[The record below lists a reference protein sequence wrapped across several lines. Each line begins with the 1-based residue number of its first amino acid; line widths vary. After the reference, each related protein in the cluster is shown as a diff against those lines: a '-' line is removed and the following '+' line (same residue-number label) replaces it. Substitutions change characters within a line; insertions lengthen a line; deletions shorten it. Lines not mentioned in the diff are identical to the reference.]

1 MKTATT
7 KLTFREKVGYALG
20 DTASHFVWD
29 MVGFWILIFY
39 TDIYGLPAATAGTIM
54 LIARFW
60 DMAVDPLIG
69 IISDR
74 TNSRW
79 GKFRPYLLFG
89 AIPYAILAVLTFT
102 TPDFGEAGKVMYAAV
117 TYILLMTAYAF
128 INLPYSSLGA
138 VMTSDTYERAGL
150 NTYRFI
156 AGFAGQFIV
165 TGLALFP
172 ASYFGGGDKV
182 TTSLSV
188 SSTTKGIVSQVDH
201 KNLSYAP
208 ELGFVGT
215 DTFRYRIEKQNA
227 VSEATVYVVVTDSDD
242 SIWVSKAVNPF
253 VSKRGSENKLQGAGP
268 ALKKTIPLAKNDT
281 FYISKNAA
289 PLNLPVIKNDT
300 IVDYAKGYQ
309 RTLILFA
316 LLSLVFFFITFKSTR
331 ERVHPPKAQTTSLR
345 ADLKNLV
352 TNRAW
357 IILALVGIVSFVMF
371 AMQNAAIAYY
381 FKYYIGK
388 EQNVQLF
395 NVLGTIALIVALPL
409 AKPLAK
415 AFGNR
420 NVFIASSLISG
431 IFFMAI
437 YLPGEKNLVTVYI
450 FNIIAKMAYAPAV
463 PLLWTMIADAA
474 DYGEWKSG
482 RRATG
487 LYFSAAVFAQKAGW
501 GIGAAIAGWILT
513 VSHYVPNAVQTA
525 SAITGIKL
533 LVSVI
538 PGILYMSCAI
548 FMIFYAIDKKTTD
561 LMKTELEARREK
573 ESERL

>member
-1 MKTATT
+1 MNKETT
-7 KLTFREKVGYALG
+7 KLTFREKVGYGLG

-54 LIARFW
+54 LVARFW
-60 DMAVDPLIG
+60 DMAIDPLIG

-74 TNSRW
+74 TNTRW
-79 GKFRPYLLFG
+79 GKFRPFLLFG

-102 TPDFGEAGKVMYAAV
+102 TPNFGEAGKIIYAAV

-156 AGFAGQFIV
+156 AGFGGQFIV
-165 TGLALFP
+165 TGLALTL
-172 ASYFGGGDKV
+172 AIYFGGGDKF
-182 TTSLSV
+182 TSSILAP
-188 SSTTKGIVSQVDH
+188 SSGKGLVSQVSNDS
-201 KNLSYAP
+201 LAYTAVQ
-208 ELGFVGT
+208 GFVGV
-215 DTFRYRIEKQNA
+215 DTFRYRITKQGA
-227 VSEATVYVVVTDSDD
+227 VSDQATVYVVVTDPDD
-242 SIWVSKAVNPF
+242 SLWISPSVNPF
-253 VSKRGSENKLQGAGP
+253 GSPGASHKPGNEL
-268 ALKKTIPLAKNDT
+268 ALDGKKTFPQAKNDT

-289 PLNLPVIKNDT
+289 TVNLHVTKNDK
-300 IVDYAKGYQ
+300 VVNYAKGYQ
-309 RTLILFA
+309 RTLILFG
-316 LLSLVFFFITFKSTR
+316 LLSLVFFFITFRTTK
-331 ERVHPPKAQTTSLR
+331 ERVHPPKAQTTSIR
-345 ADLKNLV
+345 ADLKNLI

-357 IILALVGIVSFVMF
+357 IILALVGIVSFIMF

-395 NVLGTIALIVALPL
+395 NVVGTIALIVALPL

-431 IFFMAI
+431 IFFIAI
-437 YLPGEKNLVTVYI
+437 YLPGAKNLVTVYI

-513 VSHYVPNAVQTA
+513 AAHYVPNVVQTA

-548 FMIFYAIDKKTTD
+548 FMIFYAIDKKTT
-561 LMKTELEARREK
+561 ELEARREK
-573 ESERL
+573 E

>member
-1 MKTATT
+1 MSTATT

-54 LIARFW
+54 LVARFW

-79 GKFRPYLLFG
+79 GKFRPFLLFG

-102 TPDFGEAGKVMYAAV
+102 TPNFGDTGKVIYAVV

-165 TGLALFP
+165 TGLALTL
-172 ASYFGGGDKV
+172 AIYFGGGDKV
-182 TTSLSV
+182 NTSIQAPV
-188 SSTTKGIVSQVDH
+188 PGKGIVSQVSNDS
-201 KNLSYAP
+201 LSYAP
-208 ELGFVGT
+208 SPGFTGV
-215 DTFRYRIEKQNA
+215 DTFRYRITKQH
-227 VSEATVYVVVTDSDD
+227 SESAQATVYVVVTDPDD
-242 SIWVSKAVNPF
+242 SLWVSPSVNPF
-253 VSKRGSENKLQGAGP
+253 VLLNASNKQGKEIDLNG
-268 ALKKTIPLAKNDT
+268 KKTFPQATNDT
-281 FYISKNAA
+281 FYIRKNAA
-289 PLNLPVIKNDT
+289 PAYLHVTKNDK
-300 IVDYAKGYQ
+300 VVNYARGYQ
-309 RTLILFA
+309 RTLILFG
-316 LLSLVFFFITFKSTR
+316 LMSLVFFFITFKTTR
-331 ERVHPPKAQTTSLR
+331 ERVHPPKEQTISLR
-345 ADLKNLV
+345 ADLKNLF

-437 YLPGEKNLVTVYI
+437 YLPGQKNLVTVYI

-513 VSHYVPNAVQTA
+513 VSHYVPNVVQTA

-548 FMIFYAIDKKTTD
+548 FMIFYTIDKKTTD
-561 LMKTELEARREK
+561 RMKIELEARREK
-573 ESERL
+573 E